1 MSDSCKGAL
10 DAPAIPTTIEETYAL
25 RGRLT
30 ALLAQ
35 TVQAETEIRY
45 RIADLETEAGRLRAQ
60 LEQTAPAIETLGRS
74 IATVDEAIRRRI
86 RDLRAPAALPAETA
100 AEARVETP
108 AEPATRSRQREGR
121 RRSH

>member
-10 DAPAIPTTIEETYAL
+10 DAPAIPTTIEETYVL

-100 AEARVETP
+100 AEARVENP
-108 AEPATRSRQREGR
+108 EPATRSRQREGR

>member
-10 DAPAIPTTIEETYAL
+10 DAPAIPTTIEETYVL

-100 AEARVETP
+100 AEARVEAP